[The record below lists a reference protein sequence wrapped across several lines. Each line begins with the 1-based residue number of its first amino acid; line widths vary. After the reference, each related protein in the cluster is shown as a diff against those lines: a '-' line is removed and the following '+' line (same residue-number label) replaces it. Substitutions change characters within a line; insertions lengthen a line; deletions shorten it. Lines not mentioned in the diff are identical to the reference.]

1 MNTAPNRP
9 EPSRTESLRLP
20 PPRQGWGNIF
30 WTLFGLVALG
40 ALLVACAVYTAPP
53 VVTDW
58 QIRDTARPVAAA
70 RVSDGKCS
78 TKIVLHLCDMTLTL
92 PTPSG
97 PVVRRINTVFTGVHA
112 GDYSVRVMA
121 DPARPDL
128 VTTDLALDRLWN
140 RTVTLLVIAGAL
152 AAIIVAALAAMVRNR
167 RAGAGAMG

>member
-1 MNTAPNRP
+1 MTTAPNRT
-9 EPSRTESLRLP
+9 EPLRLP

-58 QIRDTARPVAAA
+58 QIRDTARPVADA
-70 RVSDGKCS
+70 RVTDGKCS
-78 TKIVLHLCDMTLTL
+78 TKIVLHLCDMTLNLRT
-92 PTPSG
+92 PTG
-97 PVVRRINTVFTGVHA
+97 TVVRRVNTVFTGVHV
-112 GDYSVRVMA
+112 GDYTIRVLA

-140 RTVTLLVIAGAL
+140 RTITLLVIAGAL

-167 RAGAGAMG
+167 RAGAGVMS